1 VQKSVFQHIAQRFVI
16 ANFTDKVVSCYLFLF
31 IVNFI
36 DNATHA
42 GAGPLPSVLHLLPLV
57 YQRQP
62 GPQAFSAE
70 KGEKVR

>member
-1 VQKSVFQHIAQRFVI
+1 MQKLVFQHISQRFVI
-16 ANFTDKVVSCYLFLF
+16 ANFTDKVAACHLFLF
-31 IVNFI
+31 IANFI
-36 DNATHA
+36 DNGTHA

-57 YQRQP
+57 YQRQS